1 MGIFRSNQPR
11 SARRSGRRVVPMA
24 ALALAL
30 MASGTQMAW
39 ADHGLF
45 LSRMSVND
53 VRRCETVPGI
63 FGAWMGFTVTL
74 DHHSTATSV
83 TVNWATE
90 NLTAVAPGDY
100 TASSGTLSFG
110 PGVTSRVI
118 VVPIT
123 ADSSNEPNQQFTVKL
138 SGVTGPA
145 FIGDSTGTGTI
156 LDDDPAKF
164 HVDDAAGG
172 ESSGSMAFK
181 VSRCGDSSSN
191 ARVDYGT
198 QNGTALAGSDYL
210 SKSGTL
216 SFAAGETSKVV
227 QVPLVNNSLHESTES
242 FTVLLSNPVGAFFG
256 DGIAKGTIYD
266 DDIS

>member
-1 MGIFRSNQPR
+1 MSIFRSNQQR
-11 SARRSGRRVVPMA
+11 ADRRPDRWVVQIA
-24 ALALAL
+24 FLALAM
-30 MASGTQMAW
+30 MAAGTQVAW

-45 LSRMSVND
+45 LSRMSIND

-74 DHHSTATSV
+74 DHHSTSTPI

-110 PGVTSRVI
+110 PGVTSKVI

-123 ADSSNEPNQQFTVKL
+123 TDSWNESNQAFTVKL

-145 FIGDSTGTGTI
+145 YIADSTGTGTI
-156 LDDDPAKF
+156 LDDDPTKL
-164 HVDDAAGG
+164 HVDDAAGS
-172 ESSGSMAFK
+172 ESSGSMTFK

-191 ARVDYGT
+191 ARVDYTT
-198 QNGTALAGSDYL
+198 QNGTAVAGSDYL

-242 FTVLLSNPVGAFFG
+242 YTVLLSNPVGAFFG